1 MSITVEK
8 FLNVVSDY
16 RIGLVAGRIGI
27 GRPVDWFHFVESAQ
41 DGAMVNENELVFI
54 NHAYLEFVDEPL
66 ALLHQ
71 LVEKNSSGV
80 VVALDKRTQV
90 LAPALLEFCDRAHF
104 PLIEMAAD
112 ADISSI
118 SKLLCIQLL
127 ESEKASRQLFSAMKN
142 AISFPQKTGLYMP
155 TFMQYGFKVQEHYT
169 AAFIK
174 VEDMAELPTSEIQW
188 IVKLMEQQLLATGDK
203 SFVLTMDDGFVFVFS
218 NYSSAAIQNV
228 LLKIIVLLRMKD
240 YTFYAGMSLNVQ
252 GLEKLS
258 QAYMQ
263 AKHVTELSE
272 KKEWKNMLCNY
283 DELGVYQ
290 LLLAIDNQGVK
301 EEFYDNTLGKLVRS
315 DEEKKTDYLEF
326 LKVYFE
332 SNCSINETADRL
344 FIHRNT
350 AVYKIKKINELLD
363 CDLSDIEVRVK
374 LYLASMLR
382 YVL

>member
-8 FLNVVSDY
+8 FLDVVSDY

-54 NHAYLEFVDEPL
+54 NHACLESVDDPL

-218 NYSSAAIQNV
+218 NYSSADIQNV

-272 KKEWKNMLCNY
+272 KKEWKNMLSTY

-290 LLLAIDNQGVK
+290 LLLAIDNQDVK

>member
-8 FLNVVSDY
+8 FLDVVSDY

-54 NHAYLEFVDEPL
+54 NRAYLEFVDEPL

-155 TFMQYGFKVQEHYT
+155 TFMQYGFKAQEHYT

-188 IVKLMEQQLLATGDK
+188 IVKFMEQQLLATGDK

-272 KKEWKNMLCNY
+272 KKEWKNMLRTY

-290 LLLAIDNQGVK
+290 LLLAIDNQDVK

>member
-8 FLNVVSDY
+8 FLDVVSEY
-16 RIGLVAGRIGI
+16 RVDLVAGRIGV
-27 GRPVDWFHFVESAQ
+27 GRSIDWFHFIERTDETERINA
-41 DGAMVNENELVFI
+41 NELVFVQAA
-54 NHAYLEFVDEPL
+54 HLEGGAASR
-66 ALLHQ
+66 ALLRRI
-71 LVEKNSSGV
+71 VEKDASGIV
-80 VVALDKRTQV
+80 VVVDPRKQTLP
-90 LAPALLEFCDRAHF
+90 PALAAFCDEAHF
-104 PLIEMAAD
+104 PLIEMAYD
-112 ADISSI
+112 ADVSSI

-142 AISFPQKTGLYMP
+142 AISFPQKTGLYVP
-155 TFMQYGFKVQEHYT
+155 TFLQYGFKVQEQYT
-169 AAFIK
+169 AAIIK
-174 VEDMAELPTSEIQW
+174 VKDLAELPTSEVQW
-188 IVKLMEQQLLATGDK
+188 LVKLMEQQLLATGDK
-203 SFVLTMDDGFVFVFS
+203 SFVLTMEDGFVFVFS

-272 KKEWKNMLCNY
+272 KKEWKNMLRNY

>member
-1 MSITVEK
+1 
-8 FLNVVSDY
+8 
-16 RIGLVAGRIGI
+16 
-27 GRPVDWFHFVESAQ
+27 
-41 DGAMVNENELVFI
+41 
-54 NHAYLEFVDEPL
+54 
-66 ALLHQ
+66 
-71 LVEKNSSGV
+71 
-80 VVALDKRTQV
+80 
-90 LAPALLEFCDRAHF
+90 
-104 PLIEMAAD
+104 
-112 ADISSI
+112 
-118 SKLLCIQLL
+118 
-127 ESEKASRQLFSAMKN
+127 
-142 AISFPQKTGLYMP
+142 
-155 TFMQYGFKVQEHYT
+155 
-169 AAFIK
+169 
-174 VEDMAELPTSEIQW
+174 
-188 IVKLMEQQLLATGDK
+188 
-203 SFVLTMDDGFVFVFS
+203 
-218 NYSSAAIQNV
+218 
-228 LLKIIVLLRMKD
+228 MKD

-272 KKEWKNMLCNY
+272 KKEWKNMLCTY

-290 LLLAIDNQGVK
+290 LLLAIDNQDVK

>member
-8 FLNVVSDY
+8 FLDVVSEY
-16 RIGLVAGRIGI
+16 RVDLVAGRIGV
-27 GRPVDWFHFVESAQ
+27 GRSIDWFHFIERTDETERINA
-41 DGAMVNENELVFI
+41 NELVFVQAA
-54 NHAYLEFVDEPL
+54 HLEDGAASR
-66 ALLHQ
+66 ALLRRI
-71 LVEKNSSGV
+71 VEKDASGIV
-80 VVALDKRTQV
+80 VVVDPRKQTLP
-90 LAPALLEFCDRAHF
+90 PALAAFCDEAHF
-104 PLIEMAAD
+104 PLIEVAYD
-112 ADISSI
+112 ADVSSI

-142 AISFPQKTGLYMP
+142 AISFPQKTGLYVP
-155 TFMQYGFKVQEHYT
+155 TFLQYGFKVQEQYT
-169 AAFIK
+169 AAIIK
-174 VEDMAELPTSEIQW
+174 VKDLAELPTSEVQW
-188 IVKLMEQQLLATGDK
+188 LVKLMEQQLLATGDK

-218 NYSSAAIQNV
+218 NYSSADIQNV

-272 KKEWKNMLCNY
+272 KKEWKNMLSTY

-290 LLLAIDNQGVK
+290 LLLAIDNQDVK